1 MCCLDG
7 KVEGGGVWVGGKG
20 WVFGRGNN
28 VKKEALVICRK
39 KRQSC
44 QLTDYILTKIIVKLH

>member
-1 MCCLDG
+1 MCCLD
-7 KVEGGGVWVGGKG
+7 GKG

-39 KRQSC
+39 KK
-44 QLTDYILTKIIVKLH
+44 TKLPAY